1 MRESVGESA
10 RRKSRAPLLLSAAGL
25 IAGAVVFGLAVAGSV
40 VRDEASAAPPAPA
53 CLTWHDRDS
62 GDYKLSRVDPGNGAR
77 VTVGALP
84 YRVNAVGH
92 HAGQGVLY
100 GLTPA
105 RDGGHLP
112 HLVRVDAGGQTRDL
126 GAVKGDPERGLMGAY
141 VGDVVGD
148 RLVVRADYGI
158 VSIDVDPSSKTF
170 ASIVDV
176 QRIGLYPRF
185 GDWAFDGDAFY
196 GVTAQ
201 GGGALVRVDP
211 RTGQVSLSRV
221 RGLGDGFYGA
231 VFISPDRKLYAVSGD
246 ADDRAAMYRVPLDG
260 GEAKLVTTWP
270 AFDSTDA
277 AWCEIAVVP
286 TTPPTTKPTPKPTT
300 PKPSPPKSPPVSS
313 PAAPVKHET
322 QAPPVPPVPPLPPA
336 LAVPVPEPGPV
347 QKKMSDTRHRKRAM
361 VVGAV
366 LMTISGSAGARS
378 LRRR

>member
-1 MRESVGESA
+1 MLA
-10 RRKSRAPLLLSAAGL
+10 AAGL
-25 IAGAVVFGLAVAGSV
+25 ITGAVVFGLAVTGTV

-53 CLTWHDRDS
+53 CLTWHDRDT
-62 GDYKLSRVDPGNGAR
+62 DAYKVSRVDPANGAR
-77 VTVGALP
+77 VTVGTLP

-105 RDGGHLP
+105 RDGGHTP
-112 HLVRVDAGGQTRDL
+112 HLVRVDPGGQTRDL

-141 VGDVVGD
+141 VADVVGD
-148 RLVVRADYGI
+148 RLVVRADNAI
-158 VSIDVDPSSKTF
+158 VSIDVDPGSKTF
-170 ASIVDV
+170 ASIVNV
-176 QRIGLYPRF
+176 ARIGFYPRF
-185 GDWAFDGDAFY
+185 GDWAYDGTALY

-211 RTGQVSLSRV
+211 RSGQVSLSRL

-231 VFISPDRKLYAVSGD
+231 VFISPDRKLYAISGD
-246 ADDRAAMYRVPLDG
+246 SDDRAAMYRVPLDG

-270 AFDSTDA
+270 SFDSTDA

-286 TTPPTTKPTPKPTT
+286 TTPPPTTTKPTPKPSS
-300 PKPSPPKSPPVSS
+300 PKPTPPASSPPRTS

-322 QAPPVPPVPPLPPA
+322 PPAAPPPPLPPA
-336 LAVPVPEPGPV
+336 LAMPMPEAAPV
-347 QKKMSDTRHRKRAM
+347 QKHLSDAKHRKRAM
-361 VVGAV
+361 IVGAV